1 MTAYCLPSLSVS
13 RLSPLCFG
21 HSRFGLGTQ
30 KALSGFSYAQIL
42 VNGLST
48 IGWDVTSGLHHP
60 GCYVSQLRA
69 IFVSFIPDFEVPSFF
84 PSFSTWAIESF

>member
-13 RLSPLCFG
+13 RLRPLCLG

-30 KALSGFSYAQIL
+30 KALSGFPYAHVS

-48 IGWDVTSGLHHP
+48 IGWDVTSGLRHP
-60 GCYVSQLRA
+60 GSYVSQLRA
-69 IFVSFIPDFEVPSFF
+69 IFVSFVPDFEV